1 MKEMSTQKARE
12 FWIYL
17 RDQAELKKQAFID
30 TPRGSP
36 YKDEVRAEAETYDW
50 IIKSF
55 DGNFEQAIRGAQDIL
70 HGLTT
75 DQATD
80 FINYLDGE
88 LKKSEAYLENTRR
101 KKQEALARVRDVEYG
116 EVKRIY
122 KATENN
128 VERQIMALEN
138 ARGSFMN
145 ILQEN

>member
-88 LKKSEAYLENTRR
+88 LEKSEAYLENTRR